1 MTLFPFDSIVSC
13 WRYAGKR
20 FRYWLYGI
28 TPTVC
33 APKKSAYQTQS
44 RPMSDGQVALD
55 GVSRKCSSIAWKPA
69 SSSRKPSGP
78 IASIVERPIAES
90 IE

>member
-1 MTLFPFDSIVSC
+1 MTLLPFDSIVSC

-20 FRYWLYGI
+20 SRYWLYGM

-33 APKKSAYQTQS
+33 APKKSAYQTLR
-44 RPMSDGQVALD
+44 RPMSAGRFRSS
-55 GVSRKCSSIAWKPA
+55 GVVRKCSSIAWKPA
-69 SSSRKPSGP
+69 SRSRNPAGP
-78 IASIVERPIAES
+78 IASMVERPIAES